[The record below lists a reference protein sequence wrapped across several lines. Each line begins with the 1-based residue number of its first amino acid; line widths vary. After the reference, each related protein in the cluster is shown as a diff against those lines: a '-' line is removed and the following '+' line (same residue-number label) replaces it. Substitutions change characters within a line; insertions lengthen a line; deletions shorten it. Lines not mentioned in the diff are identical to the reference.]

1 RSLDVQGRPRAR
13 TDTSGA
19 FVFAGAPTGFVRL
32 AAWRE
37 GFRIAFSAPLEV
49 RAGETSGEV
58 ELVLEPRDRTGS
70 LAGLVLDAAGAPA
83 ASGIVEYRYHARGS
97 SGSGGVVAADD
108 GRFEIEGPQRATF
121 DLVASDAEGEL
132 GLAFALGVEGG
143 AAPLVLT
150 LAPARDI

>member
-1 RSLDVQGRPRAR
+1 AAGGDVAGRVVGTDGAAVEGAVVALDDLELPQSELVLHQNRSLDVQGRPRAR
-13 TDTSGA
+13 TDASGA

-83 ASGIVEYRYHARGS
+83 ASAIVEYRYHARGS

-108 GRFEIEGPQRATF
+108 GRFEIEG
-121 DLVASDAEGEL
+121 
-132 GLAFALGVEGG
+132 
-143 AAPLVLT
+143 
-150 LAPARDI
+150 